1 MAWIS
6 AVNMD
11 ALSGKRHFRVW
22 VRDTQADATFG
33 PFFLTVC
40 IYILKIWI
48 LRWQFFKFCSKDEW
62 IRSFLFVCSKCKCTS
77 GCFIVQGGILSIEL
91 DWIFRTVIPAE
102 FRAGAFRIPNV
113 GIALGDNLGT
123 NAQHSHPSKGGA
135 RWLSGRVSD
144 SGARGPGFE
153 TYRRRVVSLS
163 KTLYS
168 PKVLVNYPGSD
179 GSVPIWLKNC
189 WLGR

>member
-33 PFFLTVC
+33 PSFEPSVY
-40 IYILKIWI
+40 IYWKSGYWDDSSWNFALKMNE
-48 LRWQFFKFCSKDEW
+48 SVV
-62 IRSFLFVCSKCKCTS
+62 SFLSVVSVKSTS

-113 GIALGDNLGT
+113 GIALGDNQGT
-123 NAQHSHPSKGGA
+123 SAQHSHHSMTPGYKYA
-135 RWLSGRVSD
+135 ILAALSDTQITSTQLYIPWITSRIPVRS
-144 SGARGPGFE
+144 SITPEWHRG
-153 TYRRRVVSLS
+153 
-163 KTLYS
+163 
-168 PKVLVNYPGSD
+168 
-179 GSVPIWLKNC
+179 
-189 WLGR
+189 